1 MKAFGLSPIA
11 SECKRKILRDVSD
24 ALPQDNICTRQSLV
38 KRRAKEYH
46 KGMVQPD
53 LIQLLRENFPFDS
66 FRGEQEGILRK
77 IWANEDILA
86 LMPTGMGK
94 SLCFQFPA
102 KIREGLVVVI
112 SPLIALMQDQV
123 YKAQDLGIAATFL
136 SSTLTREERESR
148 QNRIRRGEF
157 KLLYVTPERFRKPE
171 FLKALEERKIQL
183 LAVDEAHCISQWGHD
198 FRPDYSRVGEFRQI
212 LGNPPTVAL
221 TATATPEVQKDILA
235 KLFIPSAEIIS
246 AGIERPNLAL
256 RVHDVYGTDEKIRAI
271 VALCHQTPGTTIV
284 YCSLIQTLKKL
295 AGNLSR
301 MGMKPLVYHG
311 DLSPQDRK
319 RNQKEFIMAEAPL
332 MIATPAFGLGIDKN
346 NVRLLIHAETPSS
359 LESYFQEVGRA
370 GRDGKESFCHLLYD
384 QEDVSI
390 QMEFLKWSHPEPEFI
405 RKVYHL
411 IEDKRLQVDQGGFD
425 FLREQMNF
433 KNRRDFRVEAAVSI
447 LERWGCLEKSEDPFP
462 YAVIHEPTAEQFA
475 AENGAEILRAQ
486 NTKLLK
492 MVQWATQNGECRMNL
507 IYQYFGHE
515 HQARCGHCDVCL
527 QQERS

>member
-1 MKAFGLSPIA
+1 MS
-11 SECKRKILRDVSD
+11 
-24 ALPQDNICTRQSLV
+24 
-38 KRRAKEYH
+38 
-46 KGMVQPD
+46 QPD
-53 LIQLLRENFPFDS
+53 LNQLLRDNFPFQS
-66 FRGEQEGILRK
+66 FRGEQESVLRK
-77 IWANEDILA
+77 IWANEDLLA

-123 YKAQDLGIAATFL
+123 YKAQDLGISATFL

-148 QNRIRRGEF
+148 QVRIAQGVF

-171 FLKALEERKIQL
+171 FLKAIEGQKIQL

-198 FRPDYSRVGEFRQI
+198 FRPDYSRVGEFRKL

-235 KLFIPSAEIIS
+235 KLFIPEAPTIS

-256 RVHDVYGTDEKIRAI
+256 HVHDVYGIDEKIRAI
-271 VALCHQTPGTTIV
+271 MGLRHQVPGAMIV
-284 YCSLIQTLKKL
+284 YCSLIQTLKKV
-295 AGNLSR
+295 AGQLSR
-301 MGMKPLVYHG
+301 MGLQPLVYHG
-311 DLSPQDRK
+311 DLSPQERK
-319 RNQKEFIMAEAPL
+319 RNQKQFISEEAPL

-346 NVRLLIHAETPSS
+346 NVRLLVHTETPSS

-370 GRDGKESFCHLLYD
+370 GRDGVESFCHLLYD
-384 QEDVSI
+384 QEDISI

-405 RKVYHL
+405 RKIYQL
-411 IEDKRLQVDQGGFD
+411 IEEKRLQVDQEGFD

-433 KNRRDFRVEAAVSI
+433 KNRRDFRPEAAVSI
-447 LERWGCLEKSEDPFP
+447 LERWGCLEKSDDRFPFKT
-462 YAVIHEPTAEQFA
+462 VHEPTPENFA
-475 AENGAEILRAQ
+475 AENGAEVLKAQ

-492 MVQWATQNGECRMNL
+492 IVQWATQDSECRMNV
-507 IYQYFGHE
+507 IYHYFGHAHE
-515 HQARCGHCDVCL
+515 TPCGKCDVCL
-527 QQERS
+527 SREN